1 MAPAVGK
8 PWLVTLR
15 STRNSASPTSTRT
28 IPMAGVITI
37 VSKAPPILSGGM
49 RATLTSSVGSDFT
62 AHRPEAFCK
71 VVARGGIPTNILPAA
86 LLFVGL
92 AAYDVLNFGVRY
104 ANTDGRIMPRSGRV
118 FLYFGAVLLVTS
130 FALFYLNARV
140 VRTGQPHFLGEGR
153 LAARTASR

>member
-28 IPMAGVITI
+28 TPMAGAITI

-62 AHRPEAFCK
+62 AHRQEAFCK
-71 VVARGGIPTNILPAA
+71 VVARDILRIRSTAPHA
-86 LLFVGL
+86 LNVP
-92 AAYDVLNFGVRY
+92 
-104 ANTDGRIMPRSGRV
+104 MPSSKGTLPEALTHWVEYCKVCVCTLTCKPSSARSSG
-118 FLYFGAVLLVTS
+118 
-130 FALFYLNARV
+130 
-140 VRTGQPHFLGEGR
+140 
-153 LAARTASR
+153 